1 MDRLAIIG
9 SGTMGHSIALH
20 AALSGFHV
28 CLWGVDELNLAEA
41 RCGIRKKLAVL
52 AGNEFV
58 SQKESE
64 HVLHRILFTCCLEEA
79 IKGAAFIIEAIPEQG
94 TLKQD
99 LFTRL
104 ERQINPAV
112 ILASNTSGLSP
123 GKLASVLS
131 RPERFIVTHFWNPA
145 HLIPLVEVAMGPFTS
160 ENTVSRTL
168 ALLRK
173 MKKRPIVIRK
183 ELPGFI
189 GNRLQCA
196 LLREAQY
203 LLEEGYASKEDI
215 DAAVEYG
222 IGRRLSV
229 TGPLVSADL
238 GGLDVFA
245 ALSDYL
251 FPDLNGS
258 TKAFATIQQL
268 VSQNKLGQKTGE
280 GYYKWDE
287 AFSEKLITRREE
299 ELIRYM
305 KKDLQHT
312 SD

>member
-1 MDRLAIIG
+1 
-9 SGTMGHSIALH
+9 
-20 AALSGFHV
+20 
-28 CLWGVDELNLAEA
+28 
-41 RCGIRKKLAVL
+41 
-52 AGNEFV
+52 
-58 SQKESE
+58 
-64 HVLHRILFTCCLEEA
+64 
-79 IKGAAFIIEAIPEQG
+79 
-94 TLKQD
+94 
-99 LFTRL
+99 
-104 ERQINPAV
+104 
-112 ILASNTSGLSP
+112 
-123 GKLASVLS
+123 
-131 RPERFIVTHFWNPA
+131 
-145 HLIPLVEVAMGPFTS
+145 VEVAMGPFTS